1 MKRQHPTFNMYR
13 NSIFKKGSY
22 FDYETLFY
30 IIFLVFFGIL
40 MIYSASSFTASNIY
54 GKGSYF
60 AVRQL
65 RAAILGFIGMYFASR
80 LKYQLLKNW
89 SKLFMIISIVLLL
102 LVLIIGSVRNG
113 SARWIRLGPLSFQP
127 SELAKLS
134 LIIYM
139 AHICSARDRDL
150 KTLQGTIKTFIYPG
164 LMIILIAVENL
175 STAIIC
181 GLIAFLIWLI
191 VTPRPQYI
199 IIFILAG
206 AALIGSMLLFKG
218 YRSER
223 ITAWRNPEASE
234 KGYQTMQALYAIGSG
249 GWFGKGLGQSIQKRG
264 FIPEAQNDMI
274 FSIICEELGI
284 IGAFCIILVF
294 IILLWRLKSIA
305 DSAHDLF
312 GSLIV
317 VGVITHIACQAIL
330 NMFVVTNIYPNTGV
344 TLPFISYG
352 GTSLSVM
359 LVEMGIALSVS
370 RQIRTEKK

>member
-1 MKRQHPTFNMYR
+1 MMSKTPLSNKSSSKYL
-13 NSIFKKGSY
+13 IKGSY

-40 MIYSASSFTASNIY
+40 MVYSASSFTASNIY

-102 LVLIIGSVRNG
+102 LVLVIGSVRNG
-113 SARWIRLGPLSFQP
+113 SARWIQLGPFSFQP

-139 AHICSARDRDL
+139 AHICSARYRDL

-181 GLIAFLIWLI
+181 GLIAFIIWLI
-191 VTPRPQYI
+191 VTPRPQYV

-223 ITAWRNPEASE
+223 IVAWRNPEASE

-317 VGVITHIACQAIL
+317 VGVIAHIACQAIL
-330 NMFVVTNIYPNTGV
+330 NMFVVTNIFPNTGV

-370 RQIRTEKK
+370 RQIQMN